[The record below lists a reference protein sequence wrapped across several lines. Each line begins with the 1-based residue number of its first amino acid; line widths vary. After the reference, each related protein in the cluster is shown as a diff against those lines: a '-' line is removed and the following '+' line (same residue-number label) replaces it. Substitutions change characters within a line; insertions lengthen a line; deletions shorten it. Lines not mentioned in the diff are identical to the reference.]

1 MSAMEKHRPKKSLG
15 QNFLTDANVL
25 RRIVAAVEIGPDD
38 AVLEVGPGRGALT
51 ALMAEVARRVVA
63 VEIDRQLVPLLRTV
77 FLLRPNVEIV
87 EADILTADLEALLEE
102 RGGGKWKVAANLP
115 YNISSQVL
123 FRFLDYRALFSLLVL
138 MFQKEV
144 GDRLLA
150 RPGTKEYGI
159 LSVFCALHYDIS
171 RVVTVRPGAFHP
183 VPKVDSVVL
192 RFIPLAEPRV
202 DVGDEPFFRRV
213 VKAAFSQRRKTLWNC
228 LRSAGLAGSD
238 EMLLGAL
245 QRCGI
250 DGNRRGETLSLEE
263 FAALART
270 LAAVGGSEP
279 APPAS
284 LNTP

>member
-1 MSAMEKHRPKKSLG
+1 MDKLRPKKALG
-15 QNFLTDANVL
+15 QNFLTDANIL
-25 RRIVAAVEIGPDD
+25 QRIVAAVEIAPDD

-51 ALMAEVARRVVA
+51 SLMAGLARQVVA
-63 VEIDRQLVPLLRTV
+63 VELDRQLVPILRTA

-87 EADILTADLEALLEE
+87 EADILAADLPRLFEE

-123 FRFLDYRALFSLLVL
+123 FRFLDYRDHFSLLVL

-150 RPGTKEYGI
+150 SPGTKEYGI
-159 LSVFCALHYDIS
+159 LSVFCRLHFDIT
-171 RVVTVRPGAFHP
+171 RVTNVRPGAFHP

-192 RFIPLAEPRV
+192 RFVPLGAPRV

-228 LRSAGLAGSD
+228 LRAAGLTD
-238 EMLLGAL
+238 TDDMLLAAL
-245 QRCGI
+245 QQCGI

-263 FAALART
+263 FAVLARALAT
-270 LAAVGGSEP
+270 LGEAEP
-279 APPAS
+279 EPQRS
-284 LNTP
+284 